1 MFFKLQS
8 YVVLTGID
16 THIKILLRMY
26 GCLARSAF
34 IILVWVLDA
43 RGLERKFQGI
53 IGNFLVLI
61 LLVWHL
67 AGKLICHPG
76 IGNIS
81 YSLALVIPG

>member
-1 MFFKLQS
+1 
-8 YVVLTGID
+8 
-16 THIKILLRMY
+16 MY
-26 GCLARSAF
+26 GWLARSAF

-43 RGLERKFQGI
+43 GELGLERKFQGI